1 VATLSVP
8 YRTIANIHQQETN
21 KAIKPLIR
29 KLKKCRDPDR
39 VDLVALQKARREQ
52 SEKKKPKAG
61 LKDDAAVFGG
71 ALGEPDAKRR
81 KTAINGD
88 DPFGPPLG

>member
-1 VATLSVP
+1 MITN
-8 YRTIANIHQQETN
+8 TTQQETN
-21 KAIKPLIR
+21 KSMRPLIK

-52 SEKKKPKAG
+52 AEQKKKPKPGMQEDAG
-61 LKDDAAVFGG
+61 IFGG
-71 ALGEPDAKRR
+71 ALAEPDAKRR
-81 KTAINGD
+81 KTALGE

>member
-1 VATLSVP
+1 M
-8 YRTIANIHQQETN
+8 R
-21 KAIKPLIR
+21 PLIK

-52 SEKKKPKAG
+52 AEQKKKPKPG
-61 LKDDAAVFGG
+61 LKDDAALFGG
-71 ALGEPDAKRR
+71 SLGGSLGGPLGGPLGGSVAQPDAKRR
-81 KTAINGD
+81 KTQLNGD